1 MKFLKIMISLIILF
15 KIFLLKKVEGSN
27 YNFKILRDIGDT
39 IDYNE
44 DNYVTYLI
52 DLTRYSVGDNIS
64 YYYLNR

>member
-1 MKFLKIMISLIILF
+1 MISLIILF